1 MKFFQTDVNVFT
13 YHEKQNCHSKQ
24 HSYVCSNKAIFSL
37 KVGLLDLTK
46 YQHAVWLENVDSACN
61 CFACSKCQMR
71 VFHNPNAFQRH
82 IRSCGGKVRDKQLT
96 VSRTEDIIDPYFT
109 GDPNVK
115 YLTCTDQMDKFKP
128 TEYYIVYD
136 FETMEEL
143 IDN

>member
-1 MKFFQTDVNVFT
+1 
-13 YHEKQNCHSKQ
+13 
-24 HSYVCSNKAIFSL
+24 
-37 KVGLLDLTK
+37 
-46 YQHAVWLENVDSACN
+46 
-61 CFACSKCQMR
+61 MR
-71 VFHNPNAFQRH
+71 VFFHNPNAFQHH
-82 IRSCGGKVRDKQLT
+82 IRSCGGKIKDKQLT

-143 IDN
+143 INRYCL

>member
-1 MKFFQTDVNVFT
+1 
-13 YHEKQNCHSKQ
+13 
-24 HSYVCSNKAIFSL
+24 
-37 KVGLLDLTK
+37 
-46 YQHAVWLENVDSACN
+46 
-61 CFACSKCQMR
+61 MR

-82 IRSCGGKVRDKQLT
+82 IRSCGGKVKDKQLT

-109 GDPNVK
+109 GDSNGK

-143 IDN
+143 IDNKKEDITIELEDDFSSSSSSSFSTPIKSTEKISYPVLLSAG